1 MANIKAHPGAPAP
14 SNGVLTGAA
23 PPGNPSVNRK
33 KAKRRAKL
41 AAKQQQQ
48 LQQDQQPVNPSLRNG
63 NVPHAQSA
71 VHNGHVSH
79 PEPQP
84 PLDYDDELDDTE
96 HFDGGDNEDMYY
108 TDDEAAAYAQHYNV
122 GVPTANGHP
131 ADPASASSKSKKKKK
146 KKRGMLSDAQAQPYD
161 IPSGSSS
168 GMLAHPGAHPP
179 PPPPPPPL
187 SNPAFRSMRS
197 STSRDRIWNTSTQEE
212 RERIREFWLS
222 LGEEERKS
230 LVKIEKEAVLRKM
243 KEQQKHSCSC
253 TVCGRKRTAIE
264 EELEVLYDAYYEELE
279 LYGDQDN
286 IPDNGDSVLTT
297 GRPYSRRQDP
307 RLPPDRMIDPNQ
319 PYDSGNRVEEIG
331 DEEDEEDELDEEEY
345 SDEDEEDYSDEEEP
359 EELPVRG
366 TAADFSF
373 FGNSLTV
380 KGGILTVADD
390 LLKNDGK
397 KFIEMMEQL
406 AERRMQREDQVVEH
420 AGSLAYSSSMQN
432 HHAGHNHGPPPDDEE
447 YDDEDEDYDSQEDE
461 YEEEEDDLDT
471 MTEQQRMREGR
482 RMFQIFAARMFEQR
496 VLSAYRE
503 KVANERQQK
512 LIEELDEENRRT
524 AEREAKKTKDAQ
536 KKKEKKAAQKQRQA
550 EEKAR
555 KEAEK
560 KAEEEAAKAAEAKR
574 QEELRKKRE
583 EQKKKRDAE
592 RKAQEE
598 EKKRKDAEK
607 KRRLEEERLKQQEA
621 ERKAQEQ
628 RAAEK
633 KAREEAKRK
642 EREEREARERE
653 AREQKAHAEQQRK
666 EKEARIKAEKEATEL
681 ARKEEEAAKAIHQAQ
696 TNKRPSQ
703 PTPALPPGLISKQS
717 STGFPSPHVQVATPN
732 LPKAPTPSKPRQSS
746 QQGSH
751 GSSPRTPQVFPGT
764 SKSVSPSN
772 QQPRTILQKP
782 QPQVQTSTLQHPP
795 QPSSPMPPIGPPP
808 GMHAGFG
815 GLPLG
820 LGAPSPMQGGIMHG
834 LNQPRG
840 PMFPHPPPIGAQ
852 YPGFAAPNGMPA
864 PPPGMNAPGMPLGRG
879 FPGMSMPPG
888 FGQPLPGMSAAGQIP
903 GFSAP
908 RDIMPSHSRQASGSG
923 SFDSSIGGL
932 PTHPIARPTPIQRPS
947 SVKPQEPTLE
957 NKRPSNHEVDEL
969 SNHLGSSALLDDS
982 DEPIPTSAGEVRRP
996 SLAPSARSGRMGF
1009 GTSPLFTDV
1018 GARGIDP
1025 FGMAS
1030 GGSSTWG
1037 TPTVPFGPP
1046 GMGGSTWGSPPAG
1059 SGWPT
1064 TVGSFGSVGA
1074 PLGAP
1079 HRQSISRPV
1088 SVRLM
1093 VCQAC
1098 KQLAQSQP
1106 KPDGFYDMPTIIRT
1120 IESSVRG
1127 LTDAPVQEHEVI
1139 DICETEG
1146 DAHNGGGFLRKKD
1159 GPDGTVEVKFE
1170 PDSANSA
1177 GGIRIPGQG
1186 ALHGLGEIGSP
1197 VPSHSTPFGMG
1208 VSATPATAARTSPFS
1223 ASALGGGV
1231 SSPSF

>member
-1 MANIKAHPGAPAP
+1 M
-14 SNGVLTGAA
+14 LT
-23 PPGNPSVNRK
+23 
-33 KAKRRAKL
+33 
-41 AAKQQQQ
+41 
-48 LQQDQQPVNPSLRNG
+48 
-63 NVPHAQSA
+63 
-71 VHNGHVSH
+71 
-79 PEPQP
+79 
-84 PLDYDDELDDTE
+84 
-96 HFDGGDNEDMYY
+96 
-108 TDDEAAAYAQHYNV
+108 
-122 GVPTANGHP
+122 
-131 ADPASASSKSKKKKK
+131 
-146 KKRGMLSDAQAQPYD
+146 
-161 IPSGSSS
+161 
-168 GMLAHPGAHPP
+168 HPGAHPP

-187 SNPAFRSMRS
+187 SNPAFRTMRS

-279 LYGDQDN
+279 LYGDQEN

-319 PYDSGNRVEEIG
+319 PYDSGNRVEELG
-331 DEEDEEDELDEEEY
+331 DEEDDEDELDEEEY

-366 TAADFSF
+366 PAADFSF

-420 AGSLAYSSSMQN
+420 AGSLAYSSSMAN
-432 HHAGHNHGPPPDDEE
+432 HHAGHNHGPPPDDED
-447 YDDEDEDYDSQEDE
+447 YDDEEDYDSQEDE

-536 KKKEKKAAQKQRQA
+536 KRKEKKAAQKQRQA

-583 EQKKKRDAE
+583 EQKKKKEAE

-598 EKKRKDAEK
+598 EKKRKEADK

-628 RAAEK
+628 KAAEK
-633 KAREEAKRK
+633 KAREDAKRK

-653 AREQKAHAEQQRK
+653 AREQRAHAEQQRK
-666 EKEARIKAEKEATEL
+666 DKEAKIKAEKER
-681 ARKEEEAAKAIHQAQ
+681 ARKDEEATKVSQHAQPAKR
-696 TNKRPSQ
+696 TSQ

-717 STGFPSPHVQVATPN
+717 SAGFPSPHVQVATPN
-732 LPKAPTPSKPRQSS
+732 IQKAATPSKPRQSS
-746 QQGSH
+746 QQDDH
-751 GSSPRTPQVFPGT
+751 APSPQTPLVFPGA

-772 QQPRTILQKP
+772 QIAPKTILQKP
-782 QPQVQTSTLQHPP
+782 PSQIPSSSMQHP
-795 QPSSPMPPIGPPP
+795 QPTSPMPPIGPPP
-808 GMHAGFG
+808 GMHSGFG

-820 LGAPSPMQGGIMHG
+820 LNAPSPMQGGMMHG

-840 PMFPHPPPIGAQ
+840 PMFPHAPPPIGAQ
-852 YPGFAAPNGMPA
+852 YPGFPAPNGMPA

-879 FPGMSMPPG
+879 FPGMPMPPG

-923 SFDSSIGGL
+923 SFDSPIGG
-932 PTHPIARPTPIQRPS
+932 PPAHPIARPTPIQRPS
-947 SVKPQEPTLE
+947 SVKPQELGLE
-957 NKRPSNHEVDEL
+957 SKRSGNDVDEL

-1018 GARGIDP
+1018 GTRGIDT
-1025 FGMAS
+1025 FGLPS
-1030 GGSSTWG
+1030 STNSTWG

-1046 GMGGSTWGSPPAG
+1046 GMGGSTWGSPPMA

-1079 HRQSISRPV
+1079 HRPSISRPV

-1106 KPDGFYDMPTIIRT
+1106 NSDGFYDIPTIIRT
-1120 IESSVRG
+1120 IDASIRG
-1127 LTDAPVQEHEVI
+1127 PADTPVVEPEVV

-1146 DAHNGGGFLRKKD
+1146 DAHNGGGFLRKRD
-1159 GPDGTVEVKFE
+1159 GPDGSVSVKFE
-1170 PDSANSA
+1170 PDTTSS
-1177 GGIRIPGQG
+1177 GGIRIPGQ
-1186 ALHGLGEIGSP
+1186 APLHGLGEIGSP
-1197 VPSHSTPFGMG
+1197 IPTNSTPFGMTG
-1208 VSATPATAARTSPFS
+1208 INVPPANAARSSPFS
-1223 ASALGGGV
+1223 ASALGGV

>member
-1 MANIKAHPGAPAP
+1 MANLKPHPGAPAP

-48 LQQDQQPVNPSLRNG
+48 QQDDQQPPNPSLRNG
-63 NVPHAQSA
+63 NVPHAQRA
-71 VHNGHVSH
+71 VHNGHV
-79 PEPQP
+79 PQP
-84 PLDYDDELDDTE
+84 DPQHALGYDDDLDDTE
-96 HFDGGDNEDMYY
+96 HFDAGDNEDLYY
-108 TDDEAAAYAQHYNV
+108 TDDDVTTYAYHYD
-122 GVPTANGHP
+122 GAPTANGHP
-131 ADPASASSKSKKKKK
+131 ADAALSNKAKKKKK
-146 KKRGMLSDAQAQPYD
+146 KKRSMPSEAQTQPYD

-168 GMLAHPGAHPP
+168 GMLAHAGAHPP

-279 LYGDQDN
+279 LYDDQDK
-286 IPDNGDSVLTT
+286 IPDNADSVLTT

-331 DEEDEEDELDEEEY
+331 DEEDEEDELEEEEY

-380 KGGILTVADD
+380 KAGGILTVADD

-524 AEREAKKTKDAQ
+524 AEREAKKTKDAL

-560 KAEEEAAKAAEAKR
+560 KAEEEAARAAETER

-592 RKAQEE
+592 RRAQEE

-607 KRRLEEERLKQQEA
+607 KRRLEDERQKQQEA
-621 ERKAQEQ
+621 DRKAQEQ
-628 RAAEK
+628 KAAEK
-633 KAREEAKRK
+633 KARDDAKRR
-642 EREEREARERE
+642 EREEREAIERE

-666 EKEARIKAEKEATEL
+666 EKETRIKVEKEANER
-681 ARKEEEAAKAIHQAQ
+681 ARKEEEAARAAQ

-703 PTPALPPGLISKQS
+703 PTPALPPGLLSKQS
-717 STGFPSPHVQVATPN
+717 SAGFPSPHVQVATPN
-732 LPKAPTPSKPRQSS
+732 IPKAPTPSKPRQSS
-746 QQGSH
+746 HQGSH
-751 GSSPRTPQVFPGT
+751 GSSPKTPQVFPGT
-764 SKSVSPSN
+764 SKSVSPSH

-782 QPQVQTSTLQHPP
+782 QPQVQTSTLQHP
-795 QPSSPMPPIGPPP
+795 QPSSPMPPLGPPP
-808 GMHAGFG
+808 GMHSGFG
-815 GLPLG
+815 GLPIG

-840 PMFPHPPPIGAQ
+840 PMFPHAPPPIGAQ
-852 YPGFAAPNGMPA
+852 YPGFPAPNGLPA

-923 SFDSSIGGL
+923 SFDSSVGGL

-947 SVKPQEPTLE
+947 SVKPQELTVE
-957 NKRPSNHEVDEL
+957 NKRSGNSDLDEL

-982 DEPIPTSAGEVRRP
+982 DEPIPTSAGEVRRS
-996 SLAPSARSGRMGF
+996 SLAPSARSGRMAF

-1025 FGMAS
+1025 FGMPS

-1046 GMGGSTWGSPPAG
+1046 GMGGSTWGSPPANV
-1059 SGWPT
+1059 GWPSA
-1064 TVGSFGSVGA
+1064 VGSFSGVGA
-1074 PLGAP
+1074 PLGAS

-1098 KQLAQSQP
+1098 KQLAQSHP
-1106 KPDGFYDMPTIIRT
+1106 KADGFYDITTVIRT
-1120 IESSVRG
+1120 IEAGVRG
-1127 LTDAPVQEHEVI
+1127 ATDAPVQEHEVI

-1146 DAHNGGGFLRKKD
+1146 DLHNGGGFLRKKD
-1159 GPDGTVEVKFE
+1159 SPDGAVEVKFE
-1170 PDSANSA
+1170 PDTATST

-1208 VSATPATAARTSPFS
+1208 PGATPAGVARTSPFS
-1223 ASALGGGV
+1223 ASVLGGGV

>member
-1 MANIKAHPGAPAP
+1 MANTKAHPGAPAP

-41 AAKQQQQ
+41 AAKQQAEQHA
-48 LQQDQQPVNPSLRNG
+48 NPSLRNG
-63 NVPHAQSA
+63 HVPHVQSSVHNGSPAPADAQSA
-71 VHNGHVSH
+71 L
-79 PEPQP
+79 E
-84 PLDYDDELDDTE
+84 YDDDLDDADQ
-96 HFDGGDNEDMYY
+96 FDAADGDDLYY
-108 TDDEAAAYAQHYNV
+108 TDDEAAHAYAHHYDP
-122 GVPTANGHP
+122 GMPTANGHA
-131 ADPASASSKSKKKKK
+131 ADAAISGSKNKKKKK
-146 KKRGMLSDAQAQPYD
+146 KKRGRQSDAHAHPYD

-168 GMLAHPGAHPP
+168 GMLTHAGSHPP

-279 LYGDQDN
+279 LYGDQEH
-286 IPDNGDSVLTT
+286 IPNDGDSVLTT

-331 DEEDEEDELDEEEY
+331 DEEDEEDELDDDEY
-345 SDEDEEDYSDEEEP
+345 SDEDEEEYSDEEEP

-380 KGGILTVADD
+380 KAGGILTVADD

-420 AGSLAYSSSMQN
+420 AGNLAYSSPMQN
-432 HHAGHNHGPPPDDEE
+432 HHAGHNHGPPPDEE
-447 YDDEDEDYDSQEDE
+447 DYEEEEEDYDSQEDE

-524 AEREAKKTKDAQ
+524 AEREAKKSKDAQ
-536 KKKEKKAAQKQRQA
+536 KRKEKKAAQKQRQA

-555 KEAEK
+555 KDAEK
-560 KAEEEAAKAAEAKR
+560 KAEEEAARAAEAQK

-583 EQKKKRDAE
+583 EQKKKKDAE

-598 EKKRKDAEK
+598 ERKKKEADK
-607 KRRLEEERLKQQEA
+607 KRRVEEERQKQQEV
-621 ERKAQEQ
+621 ERKVQEQ
-628 RAAEK
+628 KAAEK

-642 EREEREARERE
+642 EREEREARDKE

-666 EKEARIKAEKEATEL
+666 EKEAKIRAEKESKE
-681 ARKEEEAAKAIHQAQ
+681 RVRREEEAAKAAQ
-696 TNKRPSQ
+696 HAQNNKRPSQ

-717 STGFPSPHVQVATPN
+717 SAGFPSPLVQVATPN
-732 LPKAPTPSKPRQSS
+732 IPKAPTPSKPRQSS

-751 GSSPRTPQVFPGT
+751 GSSPKTPQVFPGT

-772 QQPRTILQKP
+772 QHGSAVPRTILQKP
-782 QPQVQTSTLQHPP
+782 QPQSQSSTLQHP
-795 QPSSPMPPIGPPP
+795 QPASPMLPIGPPP
-808 GMHAGFG
+808 GMHSAFG

-820 LGAPSPMQGGIMHG
+820 LNAPSPMQGGMIHG

-840 PMFPHPPPIGAQ
+840 PMFPHAPPPIGAQ
-852 YPGFAAPNGMPA
+852 YPGFPAPNGLPA
-864 PPPGMNAPGMPLGRG
+864 PPPGMNVPGMPLGRG
-879 FPGMSMPPG
+879 FPGMAMPPG

-923 SFDSSIGGL
+923 SFDSPIGG
-932 PTHPIARPTPIQRPS
+932 PQAHPISRPAPIQRPS
-947 SVKPQEPTLE
+947 SVKPQEPSLE
-957 NKRPSNHEVDEL
+957 HKRPGHTDVDEL

-982 DEPIPTSAGEVRRP
+982 DEPMPTSAGEVRRA
-996 SLAPSARSGRMGF
+996 SLAPSARSAGRMGF

-1018 GARGIDP
+1018 GTRGIDP
-1025 FGMAS
+1025 FGLPS
-1030 GGSSTWG
+1030 GGNSTWG

-1046 GMGGSTWGSPPAG
+1046 GMGGSTWGSPPTAG
-1059 SGWPT
+1059 GWPT

-1074 PLGAP
+1074 PLGGP
-1079 HRQSISRPV
+1079 HRPSISRPV

-1098 KQLAQSQP
+1098 KQLAQNDASS
-1106 KPDGFYDMPTIIRT
+1106 DGFYDIPSVIRA
-1120 IESSVRG
+1120 IDSGIRIP
-1127 LTDAPVQEHEVI
+1127 TDAPVAEHEVV

-1159 GPDGTVEVKFE
+1159 GPDGVVAVKFE

-1177 GGIRIPGQG
+1177 GGVRIPGQG
-1186 ALHGLGEIGSP
+1186 LHGLGEIGSP
-1197 VPSHSTPFGMG
+1197 IPAHSTPFGIG
-1208 VSATPATAARTSPFS
+1208 TSAPAARASPFP